1 MRLKY
6 KNDNIMVTCTNNLNI
21 LKYKFQKLYY
31 AIIISN
37 SNRYSSIL
45 NKQRIDIVM
54 VDNEL
59 KVLSIKRDM
68 HENTVYEDK
77 RADKIILL
85 PLGVFKGLQI
95 NDRLIVE

>member
-1 MRLKY
+1 MILKY

>member
-6 KNDNIMVTCTNNLNI
+6 KNDNIMVTCTTNLNI

>member
-1 MRLKY
+1 MLPH
-6 KNDNIMVTCTNNLNI
+6 DIQSVV
-21 LKYKFQKLYY
+21 YKFQKLYY